1 MSTQKF
7 VQIRVK
13 SIEFIDTK
21 AVAIYFYDVTHN
33 IESFKEIKNKV
44 ENIKS
49 SESNNSVLNDRF
61 RMQKIIAHEFRSG
74 LSTVLMFLQNLMQL
88 SSLPEEANRLI
99 IFIVSQINFLIS
111 HVSDTVDMRMI
122 EEGKFCAVKQKFKL
136 AETLDFI
143 RALFIP

>member
-1 MSTQKF
+1 M
-7 VQIRVK
+7 QIRVK

-21 AVAIYFYDVTHN
+21 AVAIYLYDVTHN

-49 SESNNSVLNDRF
+49 SESNSSILNDRF
-61 RMQKIIAHEFRSG
+61 RMQKIMAHEFRSG

-111 HVSDTVDMRMI
+111 HVSDTVDMRLI
-122 EEGKFCAVKQKFKL
+122 EEGKFRAVKQKFKL